1 MVLAWALVLCL
12 GGCTSVLSEGAK
24 KVAENRQTSDFLTD
38 SQINASLFSSLAQ
51 KDTGLA
57 MDINLDVWEQ
67 RVMLTGTVV
76 DARTR
81 AEVAQKARADKR
93 VLKVYDEIQVVS
105 AEEQARRR
113 AASSKQDP
121 ARKEGF
127 ERAVSDYWIET
138 KISGMLIGTREV
150 ASVNMRWR
158 SVRNT
163 VYIIGRARS
172 AEEYRKAMDAIR
184 SVEGVQ
190 QLKSFVEIRKYP

>member
-1 MVLAWALVLCL
+1 MLCL
-12 GGCTSVLSEGAK
+12 GGCASVLTEGAK

-38 SQINASLFSSLAQ
+38 SQIGTSLFSSLAQ
-51 KDTGLA
+51 KDAGLA
-57 MDINLDVWEQ
+57 MDVNVDVWEQ

-81 AEVAQKARADKR
+81 AEVAQKARSDKR

-105 AEEQARRR
+105 ADEQARRR
-113 AASSKQDP
+113 AASGKQEP
-121 ARKEGF
+121 GKKEGF
-127 ERAVSDYWIET
+127 ERIAGDYWIET
-138 KISGMLIGTREV
+138 KISGLLIGTRDV

-172 AEEYRKAMDAIR
+172 AEEHRKAMDAIR

-190 QLKSFVEIRKYP
+190 QLRSFVEIKKYP